1 MFEAKVFGVELLFCF
16 FLPIFLSVTLYF
28 NQPPVF
34 AIMFVKNFNLWILLT
49 FSFIISSRNI
59 DMFSVNNKAY
69 MFFRGLG
76 YIFFFTLIFDMFRG
90 YNPNLSAKKNMGFAS
105 STALSSIVL
114 MVITFMLVLSLVA
127 KDFNYLTSE
136 LPNLGNDKTLCE
148 CNPIGDDAPNYPDG
162 EDCSIFRAVSC
173 AFKRFIAP
181 HQLDMTQQVITP
193 SVFYFWSGGEG
204 VGAGD
209 TGGDDFGGEIDGAD
223 Y

>member
-28 NQPPVF
+28 NQPPAF
-34 AIMFVKNFNLWILLT
+34 AIMFVKNFNLWMLLT

-59 DMFSVNNKAY
+59 EMFSVNNKAF

-76 YIFFFTLIFDMFRG
+76 YLFFFTLIFDMFRG
-90 YNPNLSAKKNMGFAS
+90 YNPNMTAKKNMGFAS

-114 MVITFMLVLSLVA
+114 MVITFMLVLSLLA
-127 KDFNYLTSE
+127 NDFYYLTSE
-136 LPNLGNDKTLCE
+136 LPNLANDKTLCE
-148 CNPIGDDAPNYPDG
+148 CNPIDDPEAPNYPDG
-162 EDCSIFRAVSC
+162 EDCGISRAVSC

-181 HQLDMTQQVITP
+181 RQLDMTQQVITP
-193 SVFYFWSGGEG
+193 SVFYFWSSGEG
-204 VGAGD
+204 VGADSSGD
-209 TGGDDFGGEIDGAD
+209 GASSVDGAD